1 MCRPELV
8 TADIDFAIVTSKG
21 VDKISFDEISVVVAY
36 KVDEFTTDLVC
47 CDIVTG
53 SEGGEQIRTIHE
65 EISGFETLMS
75 RLEALPGFDRKWRE
89 AVIPPPFAGNRT
101 IIYQR
106 GAGVA

>member
-1 MCRPELV
+1 
-8 TADIDFAIVTSKG
+8 
-21 VDKISFDEISVVVAY
+21 
-36 KVDEFTTDLVC
+36 
-47 CDIVTG
+47 
-53 SEGGEQIRTIHE
+53 
-65 EISGFETLMS
+65 MS